1 MVQGWAAAQRAAHM
15 LWHQSICV
23 PTDQQHRHVGPVQ
36 SAWPSPNRLPATNLP
51 PAALR
56 DYGGITRFQ
65 GRATTVRCA
74 EGNPGVRAALNEEG
88 AGRVLVVDASGNL
101 RCAIIGDLLSELAE
115 KRGWAGIIING
126 CVRDTE
132 EIKQFAVG
140 IKALAPHPLKPGKRD
155 GGLRDV
161 PVVVGGTIVCPG
173 DWIYADADGVLVSKG
188 ELRVPDNAPKG
199 KIPLTIPGATKSS
212 NGSANS
218 AANGTAN
225 GAANGSSSAAACL
238 KASSRSSL
246 LSKLTEGA
254 ATPAVPA
261 VPAAAEEPE
270 PRPASFSAPDGLAS
284 GCSHDNDRI

>member
-1 MVQGWAAAQRAAHM
+1 MAISLGRADQEVVIERLM
-15 LWHQSICV
+15 SRW
-23 PTDQQHRHVGPVQ
+23 PTGFD
-36 SAWPSPNRLPATNLP
+36 SARAGTADLCDLFHHSVDTVSETNIAIMAP
-51 PAALR
+51 IFR
-56 DYGGITRFQ
+56 DFGGITRFQ

-74 EGNPGVRAALNEEG
+74 EGNPGVRAALNEDG
-88 AGRVLVVDASGNL
+88 AGRVLVVDAGANM

-115 KRGWAGIIING
+115 KRGWAGMIING
-126 CVRDTE
+126 CVRDTD

-173 DWIYADADGVLVSKG
+173 DYIYADSDGVLVSKG

-199 KIPLTIPGATKSS
+199 KIPLTIPGAAK
-212 NGSANS
+212 
-218 AANGTAN
+218 
-225 GAANGSSSAAACL
+225 GSSSAAASAL

-254 ATPAVPA
+254 AVPAAPAVPA
-261 VPAAAEEPE
+261 VPAAAEEPV
-270 PRPASFSAPDGLAS
+270 PRPASFSGLEGLAGS
-284 GCSHDNDRI
+284 THDDDRI